1 MQPVTTTAAR
11 PEHHGRLFHVLFPHP
26 APDPARRWRLTAQ
39 VALGGAAGAAA
50 RAGVDLAWH
59 AGAGFPWPTFA
70 INAVGCAAMGVLM
83 AVLHARPGAPAWA
96 GPVLGSGVLGGFTTF
111 SAFAND
117 IRRLL
122 ADGQQAVGL
131 GYAAASLAV
140 CVGAAAGA
148 GVLTTRMVTAPKVV
162 RA

>member
-11 PEHHGRLFHVLFPHP
+11 PEQHGRLLHVLFPHA
-26 APDPARRWRLTAQ
+26 APEPARRWRLTAQ

-50 RAGVDLAWH
+50 RAGADLAWH
-59 AGAGFPWPTFA
+59 AGGGFPWPTFA

-83 AVLHARPGAPAWA
+83 TVLHAQTGAPAWA
-96 GPVLGSGVLGGFTTF
+96 GPVLGSGLLGGFTTF

-122 ADGQQAVGL
+122 ADGRTVTGL

-140 CVGAAAGA
+140 CVGAAALAGA
-148 GVLTTRMVTAPKVV
+148 LTARVVTAPVV

>member
-1 MQPVTTTAAR
+1 MRPITTATAR
-11 PEHHGRLFHVLFPHP
+11 PEHHDRLFRILFPHP
-26 APDPARRWRLTAQ
+26 SPNPARRWRLTAQ

-50 RAGVDLAWH
+50 RAAVDLAWR

-83 AVLHARPGAPAWA
+83 TVLHARPGAPMWA

-122 ADGQQAVGL
+122 ADGQAAVGL
-131 GYAAASLAV
+131 GYAAASLVV
-140 CVGAAAGA
+140 CVGAAALAGA
-148 GVLTTRMVTAPKVV
+148 LTARAVTAPAV